1 MNYIIF
7 AFLSAVCYGTGQIL
21 MRTVLKTGI
30 NPITATAFGTI
41 FSTTLMWVICW
52 SRGILPTKTL
62 VMFNVSSFVM
72 IAFFGMIMVMGTVFA
87 NVAMSYPEGKV
98 AVVNIISL
106 VGALVVATL
115 LALFFLGEELNFKI
129 ILGLV
134 LASSGVLL
142 LSL

>member
-72 IAFFGMIMVMGTVFA
+72 IAFFGMIMVMGTVFS